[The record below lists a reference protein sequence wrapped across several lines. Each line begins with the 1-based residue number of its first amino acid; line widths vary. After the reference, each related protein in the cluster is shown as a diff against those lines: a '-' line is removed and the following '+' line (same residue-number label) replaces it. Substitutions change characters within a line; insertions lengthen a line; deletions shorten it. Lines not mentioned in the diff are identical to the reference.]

1 MVGVARSR
9 PSKSL
14 AGIREGEPR
23 NRRNPWQQTYGSH
36 ATKLPVHILWI
47 SGSPAQ
53 PLCLFAHFIMASFS
67 FSGPNYLSLPPY
79 LTIIWACSWPTA
91 YFQVHLV
98 NLIYR
103 NAFQIKNMKK
113 KTLNKITNNTNKGKI
128 TSLVTCNFILAKELV
143 T

>member
-113 KTLNKITNNTNKGKI
+113 KPLTKLPITQTKVK
-128 TSLVTCNFILAKELV
+128 LPVL
-143 T
+143 